1 MSFAWAIITI
11 QWDII
16 AYWRY
21 LDSSLTPLW
30 VRYFQIIF
38 PACCLMIIYFGLML
52 CCIRLAGLDD
62 FDAVPTEIPSFHA
75 MTTYP
80 QQYTIPSEMD
90 SQQKMVEADTSR
102 QFWEAG
108 SRPIHEADSD
118 YNIMRPRKY

>member
-1 MSFAWAIITI
+1 MSLAWAVITI

-21 LDSSLTPLW
+21 LDSSLTPQW

-38 PACCLMIIYFGLML
+38 PACCLMIIYFGFML
-52 CCIRLAGLDD
+52 CCIRLAGLHD
-62 FDAVPTEIPSFHA
+62 FDAVSTEIPSFHA
-75 MTTYP
+75 MTTY
-80 QQYTIPSEMD
+80 QQRYIIPSEMD
-90 SQQKMVEADTSR
+90 SQQRMVEADTSR

-108 SRPIHEADSD
+108 SRLIHEADSD